1 MMAHFL
7 GYLMQEER
15 KHRRVVNAS
24 MDLGEKFFKEYI
36 RNGQDLK

>member
-1 MMAHFL
+1 
-7 GYLMQEER
+7 MQEER